1 MKFVLN
7 NYRQVAKGTVNAF
20 LLHCQTLFKNI
31 LQTSKTKIF
40 NIIIWSR
47 FLPVLF
53 QYILSFNTLL
63 NYIKFFKTSLIFVVC
78 YGSKHRKHRNSNLN
92 FFQSFNEQ

>member
-1 MKFVLN
+1 MEKRMKFVLN

-47 FLPVLF
+47 FYSSYVMV
-53 QYILSFNTLL
+53 QNTE
-63 NYIKFFKTSLIFVVC
+63 NIEI
-78 YGSKHRKHRNSNLN
+78 
-92 FFQSFNEQ
+92 QI